1 MRIALDAMGTDA
13 APAVEVAGA
22 VSALKSPESDFD
34 IILVGDSDVL
44 PGGARQAHWISDRP
58 TEHRSRL

>member
-22 VSALKSPESDFD
+22 INALKNPGSDVD

-44 PGGARQAHWISDRP
+44 
-58 TEHRSRL
+58 